1 MCKLPLLHGFAM
13 TSPLARGGLI
23 DFRVRQI
30 PKARYRRAC
39 KGTGVQHIGTDW
51 QSVRNKRDSKAGDPA
66 LPHRITIWM
75 SLHWVTHYFPALRIS
90 TVILHVFLYASSAP
104 AFFHLSL
111 RWYPHIPLAPE

>member
-1 MCKLPLLHGFAM
+1 MHRLWSKVD
-13 TSPLARGGLI
+13 SPSKTLQASKKAL
-23 DFRVRQI
+23 QS
-30 PKARYRRAC
+30 PKSGAG
-39 KGTGVQHIGTDW
+39 KK
-51 QSVRNKRDSKAGDPA
+51 SVPNRLDSKAGDPA

>member
-23 DFRVRQI
+23 DFRVKQI

-51 QSVRNKRDSKAGDPA
+51 QSVRNKRG
-66 LPHRITIWM
+66 
-75 SLHWVTHYFPALRIS
+75 
-90 TVILHVFLYASSAP
+90 
-104 AFFHLSL
+104 
-111 RWYPHIPLAPE
+111 